1 MEGLSERRKDLLR
14 IIIDEYIETAEPVGS
29 ETIVSKYNLGV
40 SPATVRN
47 EMVALTSAGYLK
59 QPHTSAGRIPT
70 SVGLKLYIDDLMKE
84 SSMAVKDEVTIKE
97 SLWENRF
104 QFHRLL
110 RSAARELAE
119 KTGSLAIAYSE
130 EGDIFYAGASHILEM
145 PEFYD
150 IDLTRSVLELI
161 DRQESLSAI
170 FDKAV
175 GDAPV
180 QVLLGDE
187 LGQSYL
193 EYCGVV
199 YSPFGSGKKN
209 AGVIAVLGPSRMQFN
224 RVIPTVRYFG
234 DLLTE
239 FSKNW

>member
-1 MEGLSERRKDLLR
+1 MEGLSERRKELLR
-14 IIIDEYIETAEPVGS
+14 LIIDEYIESAEPVGS
-29 ETIVSKYNLGV
+29 ETIVSKFNLGV

-70 SVGLKLYIDDLMKE
+70 SFGLKLYIDGLMKE
-84 SSMAVKDEVTIKE
+84 ANLAVKDEVTIKE

-110 RSAARELAE
+110 RAAARELSE
-119 KTGSLAIAYSE
+119 KTGNLAIAYSE
-130 EGDIFYAGASHILEM
+130 DGEIFYAGASNILGM

-150 IDLTRSVLELI
+150 IELTRAVLELI
-161 DRQESLSAI
+161 DRQEALSQI
-170 FDKAV
+170 FDRAV
-175 GDAPV
+175 GDSPV
-180 QVLLGDE
+180 HVLIGE
-187 LGQSYL
+187 EIGPNYL

-199 YSPFGSGKKN
+199 YAPFGGGKKN

-239 FSKNW
+239 FSKGW